1 MCFDKVF
8 AITLNNVHDI
18 YGIFFNYLMKKYAI
32 KLYKKR
38 RDIVGL
44 KEFSV
49 DREAMIMVNASA
61 V

>member
-1 MCFDKVF
+1 MY
-8 AITLNNVHDI
+8 T
-18 YGIFFNYLMKKYAI
+18 IFMEFFLINSTKKYAI